1 MKTWE
6 ALKQIFRP
14 PIFPADRE
22 KTRQAKVLY
31 ALGLNLLAVLS
42 FTLFVAIPFIFV
54 EKLISGMAIFMAMLI
69 CFLTLWLAR
78 RGKIQ
83 TANILIA
90 SALWVLTTGLVWVS
104 GGIHSMD
111 IAFYAAVV
119 VVAGLLLGARGS
131 TIYAGLSL
139 FILLAMALLEIAG
152 YPFPRMF
159 AFPPLGIWIILVIV
173 IGTILL
179 PVQITMQSLVE
190 TLKQL
195 QDELEERRI
204 AEAIAN
210 RQAEERS
217 LMYEFGISI
226 AKGSNLYETL
236 FDVHAQLS
244 HLIPNDLFFVALYDE
259 SSDAIS
265 FPVFYTHGKN
275 LAIPERKL
283 SDRPGLTG
291 AVIRSRNTIYI
302 PNVNAPEVEKTYQP
316 LRSHEITTHS
326 FLGVPLIVNEKVIGV
341 ISAQHERMDAYSP
354 EQIRLFE
361 TLAVQVGIAVEK
373 VRLIDRLQQE
383 LIERKRAE
391 TEARIE
397 RDLVAERRQ
406 LLEKVLD
413 IGKQTAQITDLQ
425 ACLQKTYDCVRYEIG
440 FDRVGLFLFDGKT
453 STIRGVLGTNP
464 DGCKVDNSWFVQT
477 LPESGHGWKT
487 ALEHPDGY
495 MLESDYGAIH
505 NPPPESNMYGVE
517 QHLVVSAWGGEEL
530 VAAITV
536 DNLISGKP
544 ITENDIDALRL
555 YAGYVGLSIRNAR
568 LNAELE
574 QHVQERTAQLEL
586 AMNELESFS
595 YSVGHDL
602 RAPLRGMR
610 GFSQMIM
617 DESSNTL
624 SQSAKTNL
632 ERIILAAQNMGELID
647 ALLDFSRLTRAPLQ
661 RDKVNLSEMAEAILH
676 RLAANSPARNVR
688 IDIQPGMTAE
698 VDKKMFETVLKN
710 LLENAW
716 KYTSKTKNAEIVFGE
731 REIDGKRT
739 FFVRDNGAGFD
750 MAYSRKLFGA
760 FQRLHR
766 IDEFPG
772 HGAGLATI
780 QRIIHRHGGKIWGEG
795 KVGKGA
801 TFFFVLN

>member
-1 MKTWE
+1 M
-6 ALKQIFRP
+6 
-14 PIFPADRE
+14 
-22 KTRQAKVLY
+22 
-31 ALGLNLLAVLS
+31 
-42 FTLFVAIPFIFV
+42 
-54 EKLISGMAIFMAMLI
+54 
-69 CFLTLWLAR
+69 
-78 RGKIQ
+78 
-83 TANILIA
+83 
-90 SALWVLTTGLVWVS
+90 
-104 GGIHSMD
+104 
-111 IAFYAAVV
+111 
-119 VVAGLLLGARGS
+119 
-131 TIYAGLSL
+131 
-139 FILLAMALLEIAG
+139 
-152 YPFPRMF
+152 
-159 AFPPLGIWIILVIV
+159 
-173 IGTILL
+173 
-179 PVQITMQSLVE
+179 
-190 TLKQL
+190 
-195 QDELEERRI
+195 
-204 AEAIAN
+204 
-210 RQAEERS
+210 
-217 LMYEFGISI
+217 
-226 AKGSNLYETL
+226 
-236 FDVHAQLS
+236 
-244 HLIPNDLFFVALYDE
+244 
-259 SSDAIS
+259 
-265 FPVFYTHGKN
+265 
-275 LAIPERKL
+275 
-283 SDRPGLTG
+283 
-291 AVIRSRNTIYI
+291 
-302 PNVNAPEVEKTYQP
+302 
-316 LRSHEITTHS
+316 
-326 FLGVPLIVNEKVIGV
+326 
-341 ISAQHERMDAYSP
+341 
-354 EQIRLFE
+354 
-361 TLAVQVGIAVEK
+361 
-373 VRLIDRLQQE
+373 
-383 LIERKRAE
+383 
-391 TEARIE
+391 
-397 RDLVAERRQ
+397 
-406 LLEKVLD
+406 
-413 IGKQTAQITDLQ
+413 
-425 ACLQKTYDCVRYEIG
+425 
-440 FDRVGLFLFDGKT
+440 
-453 STIRGVLGTNP
+453 
-464 DGCKVDNSWFVQT
+464 
-477 LPESGHGWKT
+477 
-487 ALEHPDGY
+487 
-495 MLESDYGAIH
+495 
-505 NPPPESNMYGVE
+505 
-517 QHLVVSAWGGEEL
+517 